1 MMVKDMKK
9 FVLCFCLIS
18 CFIMGIWIIPSKA
31 DNKTLQDLLN
41 DLAKIEEEY
50 NRINEEKKIT
60 EERLNE
66 IISRMTEI
74 GLRINDIENLIIS
87 IQNDIEKINID
98 IVAKNE
104 EIKRLANILQKNNG
118 DNLYLEFLFGSES
131 LTDFIYRTKA
141 IEQMTT
147 YNEKLVEDY
156 EKMLDEVKVKQE
168 ELNREKENL
177 DVENKKLTVEQ
188 NELGMQ
194 MNVLD
199 EDSRDILEDIAD
211 ARRVINNYKKM
222 GCTLNDTLEDCS
234 SIPADSAFLR
244 PVTQGVITSGYG
256 TRKNPVADGYQFH
269 AAIDIGG
276 NPTGTSVYAAA
287 SGVVVLAYTV
297 PNPNIP
303 NSSCGGNHVIIQH
316 KIGNVYYATRYMHL
330 NKVYVTENQKVTAN
344 DIIGAVGGGEIYDRC
359 TTGAHLDF
367 SIAKG
372 IYGKDFYL
380 FRQPYTINPYT
391 LINFPTDGTYYLS
404 RYQKY

>member
-1 MMVKDMKK
+1 MKK
-9 FVLCFCLIS
+9 IIVSLSLIFS
-18 CFIMGIWIIPSKA
+18 LLMFNFIIPSKA
-31 DNKTLQDLLN
+31 SNKTLQDLLD
-41 DLAKIEEEY
+41 DLTKIEQEY
-50 NRINEEKKIT
+50 NKISEEKKLT

-66 IISRMTEI
+66 ITVRMTEI
-74 GLRINDIENLIIS
+74 GLRINEIENLIIS
-87 IQNDIEKINID
+87 IQNEIEKLNID
-98 IVAKNE
+98 IDEKNK
-104 EIKRLANILQKNNG
+104 EIKRLVNILQKNNG
-118 DNLYLEFLFGSES
+118 ENLYLEFLFGSET
-131 LTDFIYRTKA
+131 LTDFIYRTQA
-141 IEQMTT
+141 IEQMTA
-147 YNEKLVEDY
+147 YNEKLVIEY
-156 EKMLDEVKVKQE
+156 ENMIDEVKIKEQ
-168 ELNREKENL
+168 ELNTEKEKIEE
-177 DVENKKLTVEQ
+177 ENKKLITEQ
-188 NELGMQ
+188 NELGTQ

-222 GCTLNDTLEDCS
+222 GCNLNDTLEECS

-244 PVTQGVITSGYG
+244 PLTQGVITSGYG
-256 TRKNPVADGYQFH
+256 TRKNPVSSGYQFH

-316 KIGNVYYATRYMHL
+316 KIGNTYYATRYMHL
-330 NKVYVTENQKVTAN
+330 NKVYVTENQKVTPN

-359 TTGAHLDF
+359 TTGPHLDF

-380 FRQPYTINPYT
+380 FRQPYTINPFT
-391 LINFPTDGTYYLS
+391 LINFPTNGTYYLS